1 MDVFLFSQRHRKPSV
16 QISARNFLYFSTN
29 FYMSYCVR
37 SFLVLCC
44 FHKLPK
50 LVSST
55 REGGDCMNTQTFN
68 HTPHK
73 CRKKLLSWLLV
84 LCLCAGLLPV
94 RVFAEQSIPCLEFAL
109 AIPTANSIPTADAA
123 ILTPGVLPTESFSVS
138 WYKDSPDGDGPV
150 HLKKNII

>member
-1 MDVFLFSQRHRKPSV
+1 
-16 QISARNFLYFSTN
+16 
-29 FYMSYCVR
+29 
-37 SFLVLCC
+37 
-44 FHKLPK
+44 
-50 LVSST
+50 
-55 REGGDCMNTQTFN
+55 MNTQTFN

-123 ILTPGVLPTESFSVS
+123 ILTPEFYQRNHFLSRGIRIARTEMDPYV
-138 WYKDSPDGDGPV
+138 
-150 HLKKNII
+150 